1 MKFACDAGTPGTAP
15 KDWGAWL
22 DGMSYKDYIEKIL
35 GYSPAMTAYMDMVGA
50 AGAFGCSASAFS
62 AYGAYHFAYPGTGG
76 FYGSDGMDLLSQL
89 EFATF
94 PGRSAERRVGKE
106 CVSPCRSRWSPF
118 H

>member
-1 MKFACDAGTPGTAP
+1 MKFAFDAGTPGTAP

-35 GYSPAMTAYMDMVGA
+35 GYSPAMTAYMAMVGA

-76 FYGSDGMDLLSQL
+76 FCGDRTRPRLTSSQSC
-89 EFATF
+89 A
-94 PGRSAERRVGKE
+94 P
-106 CVSPCRSRWSPF
+106 PSPF
-118 H
+118 SACK